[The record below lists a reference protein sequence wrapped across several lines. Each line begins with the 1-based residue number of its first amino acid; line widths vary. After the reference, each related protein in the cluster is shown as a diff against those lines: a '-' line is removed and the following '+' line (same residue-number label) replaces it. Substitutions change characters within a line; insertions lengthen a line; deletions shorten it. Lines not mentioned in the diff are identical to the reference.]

1 MKVIKKITPFLCNTD
16 VQCVEKYEHAS
27 FDIFDTLIIR
37 KCKQPAKIFD
47 IVEEK
52 YNKLNGTN
60 LENFRQ
66 LRILVEAQLRSKNA
80 EITINDIYSSIA
92 NKYGCRISDT
102 LKDLELETELE
113 QCVANPQI
121 IDLYNQYALH
131 HEVFLVSDMYL
142 PSCFIKKILTKNNIL
157 HFSKIYISCEYGK
170 TKRNR
175 KLFEQVIC
183 ENSLNKKEIIHLGDN
198 FISDYVNPR
207 LIGIHSCLITEK

>member
-66 LRILVEAQLRSKNA
+66 LRILVEAQLRTKNA

-102 LKDLELETELE
+102 
-113 QCVANPQI
+113 
-121 IDLYNQYALH
+121 YN
-131 HEVFLVSDMYL
+131 S
-142 PSCFIKKILTKNNIL
+142 FILSR
-157 HFSKIYISCEYGK
+157 HVG
-170 TKRNR
+170 
-175 KLFEQVIC
+175 
-183 ENSLNKKEIIHLGDN
+183 
-198 FISDYVNPR
+198 
-207 LIGIHSCLITEK
+207 